1 MAASI
6 DRDGIAAR
14 LREIGA
20 YLRLEKEPYRARAYE
35 RGAAA
40 IESSPDFER
49 LLIEGRLEDLPGI
62 GASLAGAI
70 RELAARGSVPLLD
83 RLRSHWPRGFAELL
97 RLPGLGQR
105 RARLLQQA
113 LGIQSLA
120 DLENACRAGLVRS
133 VAGFGERSERAL
145 LQAIAQPR
153 RARKATPL
161 RLVEVGSLLD
171 PLLASLRSMPGVEA
185 AEPAGQLRRWMET
198 VDAIEIAVS
207 TRDPAGVVERIS
219 LHPLVSNLSVSEPGR
234 AEGSLVS
241 GVPLR
246 VGLGPP
252 ERFGSVLLRAT
263 GSPGHWE
270 ALRARAASRRL
281 FFDEIAATDEESVYS
296 ALALPWLPPEV
307 REGTDELEA
316 ADAGEFDSPLVEEA
330 DVRGAVHCHTTYS
343 DGAASVEEMALAAEQ
358 LGLAYLTITD
368 HSQSAGYA
376 RGLSLDR
383 LRRQWDE
390 IDEVQQRTKVRLLK
404 GSESDILADGALD
417 WPDAVLDRL
426 EVVIASIHQRYRQDE
441 AQMTSRLLRAL
452 RLPVFKIWGHPLGR
466 LLLRRDPIRCR
477 LEEVLD
483 AVAQSPAAI
492 ELNGDPYRMDLA
504 PELAQ
509 LARARGIPFVISSD
523 AHSTRGLS
531 AVRYA
536 VHMARRAR
544 LRPSDVLNCLPPDA
558 FAAAV
563 RPAGG
568 GRAARPGAARR
579 REPTP

>member
-1 MAASI
+1 MESI

-40 IESSPDFER
+40 IESAPEFER
-49 LLIEGRLEDLPGI
+49 LLREGRLDDLPGI

-70 RELAARGSVPLLD
+70 RELALRGSVPLLD

-97 RLPGLGQR
+97 RLPGLGPR
-105 RARLLQQA
+105 KARLLQQA

-133 VAGFGERSERAL
+133 VAGFGERTERTL
-145 LQAIAQPR
+145 LEAISQPR
-153 RARKATPL
+153 HARKATPL

-171 PLLASLRSMPGVEA
+171 PLLASIRSTPGVVT
-185 AEPAGQLRRWMET
+185 AEPAGQVRRWKET
-198 VDAIEIAVS
+198 VDSIEIAVS
-207 TRDPAGVVERIS
+207 TRDSDRVLERIS
-219 LHPLVSNLSVSEPGR
+219 LHPLVSNLSVSQPGR

-241 GVPLR
+241 GVPL
-246 VGLGPP
+246 VIELGPP

-281 FFDEIAATDEESVYS
+281 FFDEIAASDEESVYS
-296 ALALPWLPPEV
+296 ALGLPWLPPEV
-307 REGTDELEA
+307 REGTDELEPA
-316 ADAGEFDSPLVEEA
+316 NAGEFDQPLVTEA

-358 LGLAYLTITD
+358 LGLDYLTITD
-368 HSQSAGYA
+368 HSRSAGYA

-390 IDEVQQRTKVRLLK
+390 IDEVQQRTRVRLLK

-417 WPDAVLDRL
+417 WPDAVLDQL

-466 LLLRRDPIRCR
+466 LLLRRDPIPCR

-483 AVAQSPAAI
+483 AAAESPAAI

-509 LARARGIPFVISSD
+509 LAQARGIPFVISSD
-523 AHSTRGLS
+523 AHSTRGLT
-531 AVRYA
+531 ALRYA